1 MCGERQTNI
10 NLVTTE
16 GKNEINGKKVNYH
29 GTIVEGQLLASNKV
43 IHNGKNSLL
52 IFAPTNF
59 INMQTIEL

>member
-29 GTIVEGQLLASNKV
+29 GTIVEGQLLASNKRV
-43 IHNGKNSLL
+43 
-52 IFAPTNF
+52 
-59 INMQTIEL
+59 